1 MTGVVNIVYLFL
13 WNPGQ
18 TSQENQNR
26 DISGLEKGAYV
37 LRLKKKYIATWGD
50 KNIEP
55 LVCGQYGYLTVV
67 FKMAVQEVANI
78 TDINRTCHK
87 YYGSKS
93 VVVTQLVP
101 FLDVASVKGPSRDQ

>member
-1 MTGVVNIVYLFL
+1 MLTSIQAAGVMPEVNPRNLLQVRKHARDPPWL

-67 FKMAVQEVANI
+67 FKMAVQRSSKY
-78 TDINRTCHK
+78 NR
-87 YYGSKS
+87 Y
-93 VVVTQLVP
+93 Q
-101 FLDVASVKGPSRDQ
+101 